1 MVKRDFG
8 LRGDTT
14 RGHPASWRPLT
25 NESYV
30 LAGPALYTVQC
41 TALGGPALYFHLG
54 GGRHPPYQHT
64 TMHKGM
70 HRSLGAHESRA
81 RWQGVVGGVRE
92 GQEGKG
98 GGAGWRQE
106 APPQPAPVPGACWG
120 SDLPAGRFQ
129 PAGYFHTRLVPP
141 PSLVASDEK
150 TPCVSVESVIH

>member
-41 TALGGPALYFHLG
+41 TALARPALYFHLG
-54 GGRHPPYQHT
+54 GGRHPPHQHT

-81 RWQGVVGGVRE
+81 RWSGG
-92 GQEGKG
+92 
-98 GGAGWRQE
+98 
-106 APPQPAPVPGACWG
+106 
-120 SDLPAGRFQ
+120 
-129 PAGYFHTRLVPP
+129 
-141 PSLVASDEK
+141 
-150 TPCVSVESVIH
+150 

>member
-41 TALGGPALYFHLG
+41 TALAGPALYFHLG

-81 RWQGVVGGVRE
+81 RWSGG
-92 GQEGKG
+92 
-98 GGAGWRQE
+98 
-106 APPQPAPVPGACWG
+106 
-120 SDLPAGRFQ
+120 
-129 PAGYFHTRLVPP
+129 
-141 PSLVASDEK
+141 
-150 TPCVSVESVIH
+150 